1 MTILTTLQD
10 EMKNA
15 MKSRDQARLDALRL
29 MVSSIKYAQVD
40 LPRGK
45 AGSPNITDEQI
56 VPVLQKEA
64 KKRREAIEAYKA
76 AGRGELQAKEEY
88 ELKLI
93 EDYLPKM
100 MSEDEV
106 RAKVQAALESAK
118 PENFGMAMNVA
129 MKAVAG
135 QSSGVVVSKVVKEL
149 FGK

>member
-15 MKSRDQARLDALRL
+15 MKLRDQARLDALRL

-40 LPRGK
+40 
-45 AGSPNITDEQI
+45 SPNITDEQI
-56 VPVLQKEA
+56 VAVLQKEA

-76 AGRGELQAKEEY
+76 AGRTELQVKEEY

-106 RAKVQAALESAK
+106 RDKVQAALESAK
-118 PENFGMAMNVA
+118 PENFGMAMNMA

-135 QSSGVVVSKVVKEL
+135 QSNGAVVSKIVKEL